1 MVGLADQSLPFRG
14 LTEFIKANVIQTLRL
29 AGLVTKV
36 PTIGESSRPTTVE
49 AFGTVSKQEDAAEGG
64 RGG

>member
-1 MVGLADQSLPFRG
+1 MARFATGARRVRKNGKPR
-14 LTEFIKANVIQTLRL
+14 EFGRWVDSMSYYRSI
-29 AGLVTKV
+29 V

-49 AFGTVSKQEDAAEGG
+49 AFGTDSKQEDAAEGG